1 MPELIYDTMGFQDG
15 VKNYPMIPN
24 NTPCKVTRGELFQ
37 KIDDG
42 YGHTFLKPIASNTV
56 VLGGAILALEK
67 LCGSQA
73 SFKPN
78 TLNDLLSVPVSG
90 TTPGKE
96 TICLFGCGT
105 GGAQLDFGNVVATD
119 IKQNNVKDLVPMR
132 YGSTITGT
140 DADKY
145 FMKVENSDKTTYS
158 WYLKEFDSTPVI
170 KSFWKNA
177 VDTEGEGTEITED
190 ISGSERTEG
199 IETYAQFELSL
210 NTKDVREYFV
220 ATGNLKMA
228 RYNSFGIYTGE
239 KVGNE
244 YGNVR
249 LYAVVNFNNRDL
261 NLETSSSFTYR
272 LYSLL

>member
-1 MPELIYDTMGFQDG
+1 MPELIRDTMGFNDG
-15 VKNYPMIPN
+15 IKRCPMIPN
-24 NTPCKVTRGELFQ
+24 DAVCKVTRGELFQ

-67 LCGSQA
+67 LCGTQA
-73 SFKPN
+73 SFKPT
-78 TLNDLLSVPVSG
+78 TLNDILSIPVSG

-105 GGAQLDFGNVVATD
+105 GGAQLDFGNVNATD
-119 IKQNNVKDLVPMR
+119 IKQNNVKDLIPMR
-132 YGSTITGT
+132 YGATITGT

-145 FMKVENSDKTTYS
+145 FMKSANSDGATNS
-158 WYLKEFDSTPVI
+158 WFLKQFDSVPVI

-190 ISGSERTEG
+190 ISGSVRTEG

-261 NLETSSSFTYR
+261 NLESSSSFIYR
-272 LYSLL
+272 LYALV

>member
-1 MPELIYDTMGFQDG
+1 MPELIRDSMGFHDG
-15 VKNYPMIPN
+15 MNGIPMIPN
-24 NTPCKVTRGELFQ
+24 DGVCKVTRGELFQ
-37 KIDDG
+37 KLNDG
-42 YGHTFLKPIASNTV
+42 YGHEFLKPIASNTV

-67 LCGSQA
+67 LCETQA
-73 SFKPN
+73 SFKPT
-78 TLNDLLSVPVSG
+78 TLNDILSISVSG
-90 TTPGKE
+90 TTAGKE
-96 TICLFGCGT
+96 KICLFGCGT

-132 YGSTITGT
+132 YGASITGT
-140 DADKY
+140 DAGKY
-145 FMKVENSDKTTYS
+145 YMKAQNSDGATYS

-177 VDTEGEGTEITED
+177 VDTESEGTEITED
-190 ISGSERTEG
+190 ISSSVRTEG

-210 NTKDVREYFV
+210 NTNDVREYFV

-239 KVGNE
+239 KVGDE

-261 NLETSSSFTYR
+261 SLSSSSSFIYR
-272 LYSLL
+272 LYALV

>member
-145 FMKVENSDKTTYS
+145 FMKTENSDKTTYS

>member
-1 MPELIYDTMGFQDG
+1 MPELIRDTMGMKDAMRH
-15 VKNYPMIPN
+15 PLIPGDVM
-24 NTPCKVTRGELFQ
+24 TKVTRGELFQ

-67 LCGSQA
+67 LCGTQA
-73 SFKPN
+73 SFKPT
-78 TLNDLLSVPVSG
+78 TLNDILSIPVSG
-90 TTPGKE
+90 TTAGNEK
-96 TICLFGCGT
+96 IALFGCGT
-105 GGAQLDFGNVVATD
+105 GGAQLDFGNVIATD

-132 YGSTITGT
+132 YGASITGT
-140 DADKY
+140 DASKY
-145 FMKVENSDKTTYS
+145 YMSVANSDGSTFS
-158 WYLKEFDSTPVI
+158 WYLKEFDSAPVI

-177 VDTEGEGTEITED
+177 VDSEGEGTEITED
-190 ISGSERTEG
+190 VSGSTRTEG

-210 NTKDVREYFV
+210 NTNDVREYFV
-220 ATGNLKMA
+220 ATGNVKMA

-239 KVGNE
+239 KVGTE

-261 NLETSSSFTYR
+261 SLANSASFIYR
-272 LYSLL
+272 LYSLI

>member
-1 MPELIYDTMGFQDG
+1 MPFFDFSQISSS
-15 VKNYPMIPN
+15 PSI
-24 NTPCKVTRGELFQ
+24 
-37 KIDDG
+37 III
-42 YGHTFLKPIASNTV
+42 HSIIFLLTS
-56 VLGGAILALEK
+56 E
-67 LCGSQA
+67 S
-73 SFKPN
+73 
-78 TLNDLLSVPVSG
+78 
-90 TTPGKE
+90 
-96 TICLFGCGT
+96 
-105 GGAQLDFGNVVATD
+105 
-119 IKQNNVKDLVPMR
+119 
-132 YGSTITGT
+132 
-140 DADKY
+140 
-145 FMKVENSDKTTYS
+145 
-158 WYLKEFDSTPVI
+158 PVI

>member
-1 MPELIYDTMGFQDG
+1 MPELIHDTMGFQDG
-15 VKNYPMIPN
+15 FQRCPMIPKDAH
-24 NTPCKVTRGELFQ
+24 CKVTRGELFQ

-42 YGHTFLKPIASNTV
+42 YGHAFLKPIASNTV

-67 LCGSQA
+67 LCGTQA

-78 TLNDLLSVPVSG
+78 TLNDILSVPVSG

-96 TICLFGCGT
+96 TLCLFGCGT

-119 IKQNNVKDLVPMR
+119 IKQNNVKDLIPMR
-132 YGSTITGT
+132 YGSSVTGI
-140 DADKY
+140 DSDKY
-145 FMKVENSDKTTYS
+145 FMKVENSDHTTYS
-158 WYLKEFDSTPVI
+158 WYLKQFDSTPVI

-249 LYAVVNFNNRDL
+249 LYAVVNFDNRSVSM
-261 NLETSSSFTYR
+261 ESSASFVYR
-272 LYSLL
+272 LYALT